1 MPQQKRSL
9 ALLVGL
15 LGVILLAGACHKKK
29 PAAGYTTAAP
39 STVGANRQLNG
50 RAQHD

>member
-15 LGVILLAGACHKKK
+15 LGVVLLAGACHKKQVGT
-29 PAAGYTTAAP
+29 ASATTAPTA
-39 STVGANRQLNG
+39 GANR
-50 RAQHD
+50 